1 MYGHAY
7 KIWKSHSFYFPSETF
22 SKRNRSKNKGRKS
35 STENRAKSM
44 TQKKD
49 GKETSRKVRT
59 KDPPQEDKC
68 SKKVQREDSEKV

>member
-1 MYGHAY
+1 
-7 KIWKSHSFYFPSETF
+7 
-22 SKRNRSKNKGRKS
+22 
-35 STENRAKSM
+35 M